1 MQRHWAPLQQTVTRL
16 VMWKDLLT
24 GAWEGPD
31 VFITWGRGYACVFPQ
46 TAETPICIPGR
57 LIRPFHQKTSTRT
70 QKQKKAKEVMKKMK
84 KLDLSSSQVASALP
98 ELSSTTG

>member
-31 VFITWGRGYACVFPQ
+31 VFITWGRGYACVFHRLQRPQ
-46 TAETPICIPGR
+46 SASQADLLT
-57 LIRPFHQKTSTRT
+57 FHQKTSTRT

-84 KLDLSSSQVASALP
+84 KLDLFFTGGFGSS
-98 ELSSTTG
+98 

>member
-31 VFITWGRGYACVFPQ
+31 VFITWGRGYACVFHRLQRPQ
-46 TAETPICIPGR
+46 SASQAD
-57 LIRPFHQKTSTRT
+57 LFDPFHQKTSTRT

-84 KLDLSSSQVASALP
+84 KLDLFFLFLFLLASPFLY
-98 ELSSTTG
+98 

>member
-31 VFITWGRGYACVFPQ
+31 VLITWGRGYACVFPQ
-46 TAETPICIPGR
+46 TAETPIWIPDR

-84 KLDLSSSQVASALP
+84 KLDLFFTGGFGSS
-98 ELSSTTG
+98 